1 MSFAI
6 FKTNMSLYM
15 GNQSG
20 IKKLEDFGK
29 KLTNE
34 YDMAVRR
41 GYQTVNNVSV
51 QKPNKDLMETM
62 VNLAGFMALQKQSGL
77 HDIINNIGKGVEM
90 YWLGA
95 TLYQFPTPIIPATGA
110 YQNIMTTSAMVTDPG
125 EFPDLGNQYPTDDT
139 DQFLDMLIMGMNIHL
154 LTIKGMYNTLSL
166 YPGFPQ
172 VPPAP
177 GIVQWT
183 GYTIPPSSKSP
194 PKPKPPQ
201 EPSVDE
207 VLKSVPVD
215 NVTIQGAS
223 AVIAETGV
231 DILDDNGQDGGA
243 TIKAMKAAAP
253 PNKSVPLD
261 NDAEITEAIPSE
273 EEGEPVNCGDPFDYN
288 GQISDSY
295 RVRNLSLETTWPH
308 RVKEQRGL
316 SKEDIACN
324 LKSLATNVLEPIKQ
338 KYPNVKVNSAFRGTA
353 SIPGRVS
360 QHEKGEAM
368 DVQFPGMKPQEYLA
382 VAKWVIETLPFDQLI
397 FEHGNSIWLHIS
409 NKKNGGNRKM
419 VLTMLKGK
427 YTPGLK
433 CYYK

>member
-1 MSFAI
+1 MSFEI
-6 FKTNMSLYM
+6 FKTNMLLYM
-15 GNQSG
+15 QNQSG
-20 IKKLEDFGK
+20 IKKLEDFGT

-41 GYQTVNNVSV
+41 GYQTINNVSV

-77 HDIINNIGKGVEM
+77 HDIINQIGKGVEM
-90 YWLGA
+90 YWIGA
-95 TLYQFPTPIIPATGA
+95 TLYHFPTPIIPATGA

-125 EFPDLGNQYPTDDT
+125 EFPDLGQQYPTNDSG
-139 DQFLDMLIMGMNIHL
+139 QFLDMLIMGMTIHL
-154 LTIKGMYNTLSL
+154 LTIKGMYNTISL

-194 PKPKPPQ
+194 PKPTPPQ
-201 EPSVDE
+201 EPTIDNL
-207 VLKSVPVD
+207 LKSVPVD

-231 DILDDNGQDGGA
+231 DILDDNGLDGGP
-243 TIKAMKAAAP
+243 TIAAIKAAAP
-253 PNKSVPLD
+253 PNKIIPTLPDVEETEVIP
-261 NDAEITEAIPSE
+261 ND
-273 EEGEPVNCGDPFDYN
+273 EEGEPVTCGDPFDYN

-295 RVRNLSLETTWPH
+295 RVRSLSLEPTWPH
-308 RVKEQRGL
+308 RVKEQHNL
-316 SKEDIACN
+316 TKEDIACN
-324 LKSLATNVLEPIKQ
+324 LKSLATNILEPIKQ
-338 KYPNVKVNSAFRGTA
+338 KYGNVKVNSAFRG
-353 SIPGRVS
+353 SPSLKGRVS
-360 QHEKGEAM
+360 QHEKGEAL
-368 DVQFPGMKPQEYLA
+368 DIQFPGMKPQEYLE

-409 NKKNGGNRKM
+409 NKSNGGNRKS

-427 YTPGLK
+427 YTAGLK